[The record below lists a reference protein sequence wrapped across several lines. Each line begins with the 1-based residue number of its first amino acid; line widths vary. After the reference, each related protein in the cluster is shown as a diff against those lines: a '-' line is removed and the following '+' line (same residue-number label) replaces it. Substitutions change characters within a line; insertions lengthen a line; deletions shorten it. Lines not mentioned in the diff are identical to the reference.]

1 MKGWLSEWK
10 DRFWALPMLCVVAAV
25 AIGLGITR
33 LDHVLDTQYE
43 LPFLFAGG
51 PEGARA
57 VLSAIITSMI
67 SFTGLVFSITII
79 ALQLASS
86 QFSPRIL
93 RTFLRDRVNQL
104 TLGVFVAT
112 FSYAFSVLR
121 GVRGT
126 AQTSSFVPQ
135 VAVTVSFLFVALSV
149 LVFLIYIH
157 HMANSV
163 RAATIITKV
172 GSETRKLLDEV
183 LPEEAPT
190 PPPLV
195 DAAGT
200 SANWTPVLAARSGV
214 IQQVDLA
221 ALASSADAGAVRIAR
236 AIGEFVPAGA
246 VVLYVEGTDDP
257 DATALLR
264 AVHFGRERSMDE
276 DPAFGIRQL
285 VDMAE
290 RALSPGVNDPTTAV
304 QALDQIHDLL
314 RQIVRRPVPPY
325 RCHVEDG
332 RSVVLLPQ
340 PTVQDYLA
348 LGLDEIAHW
357 SADSDRVRRRIAVL
371 LDDVRGVARPEH
383 RPAVEREI
391 DRLGLRDMMTAL
403 AIPVPPSDTGLR

>member
-1 MKGWLSEWK
+1 MARTWYFVSCVLA
-10 DRFWALPMLCVVAAV
+10 ALVLLASGFSYLVIRDVGSIGASHAIASGPSAGAQNILLMGLESRRDWNGNILPGSILAKLHAGNAQAV
-25 AIGLGITR
+25 ANG
-33 LDHVLDTQYE
+33 
-43 LPFLFAGG
+43 
-51 PEGARA
+51 
-57 VLSAIITSMI
+57 
-67 SFTGLVFSITII
+67 TG
-79 ALQLASS
+79 
-86 QFSPRIL
+86 SPRGSYG
-93 RTFLRDRVNQL
+93 RSS
-104 TLGVFVAT
+104 AT
-112 FSYAFSVLR
+112 ASTSSRSGCSSRPSRYAFTVLR

-135 VAVTVSFLFVALSV
+135 VAVTVSFLLVAVSA

-163 RAATIITKV
+163 RAATIITKI
-172 GSETRKLLDEV
+172 GNETRKLLDEV

-190 PPPLV
+190 PPLV

-221 ALASSADAGAVRIAR
+221 ALASSADAGAVRVAR

-246 VVLYVEGTDDP
+246 VVLHVEGTDDP

-276 DPAFGIRQL
+276 DPGFGIRQL

-340 PTVQDYLA
+340 PTVEDYLA

-371 LDDVRGVARPEH
+371 LDNVA
-383 RPAVEREI
+383 VS
-391 DRLGLRDMMTAL
+391 LGPSTGRRSSGRSTAL
-403 AIPVPPSDTGLR
+403 ACGT